1 MLLILRHALLGVRR
15 YEDFRTGL
23 GVADNVLSRRLPAMV
38 DAGLLRKV
46 PYRGEQRSHY
56 EYVLTEAG
64 ADLLPVLNALLLWGE
79 KHTTAPRRDDEMSIW
94 HQACGSRSSS
104 ADRCSNCGAALHA
117 DDVSWL
123 RSWRSADPEP
133 LTGAAV

>member
-1 MLLILRHALLGVRR
+1 MLLILRNALLGARR
-15 YEDFRTGL
+15 YEEFRTAL

-46 PYRGEQRSHY
+46 PYRGEQRTHH

-79 KHTTAPRRDDEMSIW
+79 KHTSSPHPGEHMGIVHRPAARSRPRPTVCSG
-94 HQACGSRSSS
+94 CGEPLLPPRWPGGG
-104 ADRCSNCGAALHA
+104 RGAAPT
-117 DDVSWL
+117 
-123 RSWRSADPEP
+123 RNR
-133 LTGAAV
+133 